1 MVSAFAFTTDRVR
14 YCDCMNMSAM
24 RQQKELVVAIAAC
37 LRGDAMP
44 VLCIAGPVG
53 CGQDE
58 SVEYL
63 ASKLRSKTKNRD
75 LHIHAMIP
83 EELSWN
89 TPAQSVEAL
98 REAWA
103 KADGGILYIHSL
115 ENIFADANALPILE
129 TLRILLAAGATNVS
143 LVIAGDVQAV
153 AHLQAA
159 NPDLYNYFTHATVKA
174 LSPKQIGE
182 LIVQHLK
189 NANVQSTE
197 NFKNDLER
205 NLRSAVGMGNLRN
218 SRVAHTLAADL
229 INKAGS
235 RSIDIRDLDLSVI
248 KLDKSAGNSDG
259 YEQLDSL
266 IGLTDVKNTVK
277 LWINNASLLSRREQL
292 GLNTSGM
299 GQHMIFKGP
308 AGTAKTTV
316 ARIVGQMLAQTG
328 GLASGHVVEVQKGD
342 IISDMPDQT
351 ARRVIELVKRS
362 IGGVL
367 FIDEAYT
374 LTNLKGERDAGREA
388 IDTLLK
394 TMEDH
399 RDEFVVIAAGYPSEM
414 EQFLNSNPGLRSRFV
429 RVVEFPAYSSN
440 ELCLILTHLASE
452 RGYTIDPAVF
462 VELEPRLKLASK
474 YPGFGNGRH
483 VRNQL
488 ETAIMR
494 QGDRVTALDDDT
506 VLRTLTVSDFADAI
520 RSTGIG
526 LL

>member
-1 MVSAFAFTTDRVR
+1 MVSAFAFTANTVR
-14 YCDCMNMSAM
+14 YCNYMDISAM
-24 RQQKELVVAIAAC
+24 RQQKELMVAIATC

-44 VLCIAGPVG
+44 ALCIAGPVG

-63 ASKLRSKTKNRD
+63 AVKLRSKNKNRD
-75 LHIHAMIP
+75 LQVHAMVP

-103 KADGGILYIHSL
+103 KAEDGILYIHSL

-129 TLRILLAAGATNVS
+129 TLRILLAATTNVS
-143 LVIAGDVQAV
+143 LVVAGDAQAV
-153 AHLQAA
+153 AQLQAA
-159 NPDLYNYFTHATVKA
+159 NPDLYNYFTHASVKA
-174 LSPKQIGE
+174 LSPKQIGD
-182 LIVQHLK
+182 LIVQRLK
-189 NANVQSTE
+189 NANVQSTA

-218 SRVAHTLAADL
+218 SRVARTLAVDL

-259 YEQLDSL
+259 YEQLDNL

-429 RVVEFPAYSSN
+429 RVVEFPAYSSS

-452 RGYTIDPAVF
+452 RGYTIDPKVF
-462 VELEPRLKLASK
+462 IELEPRLKLASK